1 MEEDEADAKDVTF
14 PRRGR
19 DEFRLP
25 VVSFRARVTRYRKV
39 SYQVCT
45 TRVILLYRCNLRGSD
60 PPTASR
66 ELGLPIRT
74 SACRAVSRF
83 RSAASKVQKHR

>member
-14 PRRGR
+14 ARRGR

-39 SYQVCT
+39 NYLLCT
-45 TRVILLYRCNLRGSD
+45 TSVIILYRCNFE
-60 PPTASR
+60 P
-66 ELGLPIRT
+66 PIRPPHHVNLI
-74 SACRAVSRF
+74 SPSGLVHVGRSQDFV
-83 RSAASKVQKHR
+83 SAASKVQKHR